1 MSKLSIMIQFNRE
14 ITDKDLACIGLGGIY
29 LKTNNSYIGL
39 DYMDIEKTKE
49 GKNLILFR
57 LKNED
62 IDTFP
67 DMAKLQDIL
76 KEDGLIVD
84 ELNIEY
90 DPMDILPIYPIQ
102 IYFFMFTF
110 NSDPIKISNGIVIE
124 HQIIRM
130 LLNNKHYKKIYKAWK
145 EDLIKMGGII

>member
-29 LKTNNSYIGL
+29 LKTNDSYIGL
-39 DYMDIEKTKE
+39 DYMDVEKTKE

-67 DMAKLQDIL
+67 DMVKLQDIL

-90 DPMDILPIYPIQ
+90 DPIDILPIYPMQ

-110 NSDPIKISNGIVIE
+110 NSDPIKLSNGIVIE
-124 HQIIRM
+124 NQITRM
-130 LLNNKHYKKIYKAWK
+130 LLNNKHYKKIYKDWK
-145 EDLIKMGGII
+145 EDLIGMGK

>member
-39 DYMDIEKTKE
+39 DYMDVEKTKE

-67 DMAKLQDIL
+67 DMVKLQDIL

-90 DPMDILPIYPIQ
+90 DPIDIPSIYPIQ

-110 NSDPIKISNGIVIE
+110 ESDPIKISNGIVIE

-130 LLNNKHYKKIYKAWK
+130 LLNNKHYKKIYKDWK
-145 EDLIKMGGII
+145 EDLIGMGE

>member
-39 DYMDIEKTKE
+39 DYMDVEKTKE

-67 DMAKLQDIL
+67 DMVKLQDIL

-90 DPMDILPIYPIQ
+90 DPMDILPIYPVQ

-124 HQIIRM
+124 HQIIRI
-130 LLNNKHYKKIYKAWK
+130 LLNNKHYKKIYKDWK
-145 EDLIKMGGII
+145 EDLIGMGGII

>member
-39 DYMDIEKTKE
+39 DYMDVEKTKE

-67 DMAKLQDIL
+67 DMVKLQNIL

-90 DPMDILPIYPIQ
+90 DPTDILPIYPMQ

-110 NSDPIKISNGIVIE
+110 NFDPIKISNGIVIE
-124 HQIIRM
+124 HQVTRM
-130 LLNNKHYKKIYKAWK
+130 LLNNKHYKKIYKDWK
-145 EDLIKMGGII
+145 EDLIRMGE

>member
-39 DYMDIEKTKE
+39 DYMDVEKTKE

-67 DMAKLQDIL
+67 DMVKLQDIL

-90 DPMDILPIYPIQ
+90 DPIDILPIYPI
-102 IYFFMFTF
+102 
-110 NSDPIKISNGIVIE
+110 KLSNGIVIE
-124 HQIIRM
+124 NQITRM
-130 LLNNKHYKKIYKAWK
+130 LLNNKHYKKIYKDWK
-145 EDLIKMGGII
+145 EDLIGMGK

>member
-29 LKTNNSYIGL
+29 LKTNDSYIGL
-39 DYMDIEKTKE
+39 DYMDVEKTKE

-67 DMAKLQDIL
+67 DMVKLQDIL

-84 ELNIEY
+84 KLNIEY
-90 DPMDILPIYPIQ
+90 NPIDILPIYPMQ

-110 NSDPIKISNGIVIE
+110 NSNPIKLSNGIVIE
-124 HQIIRM
+124 NQITRM
-130 LLNNKHYKKIYKAWK
+130 LLNNKHYKKIYKDWK
-145 EDLIKMGGII
+145 EDLIGMGK

>member
-39 DYMDIEKTKE
+39 DYMDVEKTKE

-67 DMAKLQDIL
+67 DMVKLQDIL

-90 DPMDILPIYPIQ
+90 DPIDILPIYPIQ

-110 NSDPIKISNGIVIE
+110 NSDPIKLSNGIVIE
-124 HQIIRM
+124 NQITRM
-130 LLNNKHYKKIYKAWK
+130 LLSNKHYKKIYKDWK
-145 EDLIKMGGII
+145 EDLIGMGK

>member
-67 DMAKLQDIL
+67 DMVKLQDIL

-90 DPMDILPIYPIQ
+90 DLMDILPIYPVQ

-130 LLNNKHYKKIYKAWK
+130 LLNNKHYKKIYKDWK
-145 EDLIKMGGII
+145 EDLIGMGGII

>member
-39 DYMDIEKTKE
+39 DYMDVEKTKE

-67 DMAKLQDIL
+67 DMVKLQ
-76 KEDGLIVD
+76 DGLIVD

-90 DPMDILPIYPIQ
+90 DPIDILPIYPMQ

-110 NSDPIKISNGIVIE
+110 NSDPIKLSNGIVIE
-124 HQIIRM
+124 NQITRM
-130 LLNNKHYKKIYKAWK
+130 LLNNKHYKKIYKDWK
-145 EDLIKMGGII
+145 EDLIGMGK

>member
-39 DYMDIEKTKE
+39 DYMDVEKTKE

-67 DMAKLQDIL
+67 DMVKLQDIL
-76 KEDGLIVD
+76 KEDGLIID

-90 DPMDILPIYPIQ
+90 DPIDILPIYPMQ

-110 NSDPIKISNGIVIE
+110 NSNPIKLSNGIVIE
-124 HQIIRM
+124 NQITRM
-130 LLNNKHYKKIYKAWK
+130 LLNNKHYKKIYKDWK
-145 EDLIKMGGII
+145 EDLIGMGK

>member
-39 DYMDIEKTKE
+39 DYMDVEKTKE

-67 DMAKLQDIL
+67 DMVKLQDIL

-90 DPMDILPIYPIQ
+90 DPIDILPIYPMQ

-110 NSDPIKISNGIVIE
+110 NADPIKISNGIVIE

-130 LLNNKHYKKIYKAWK
+130 LLNNKHYKKIYKDWK
-145 EDLIKMGGII
+145 EDLIGMGE

>member
-39 DYMDIEKTKE
+39 DYMDVEKTKE

-67 DMAKLQDIL
+67 DMVKLQDIL

-84 ELNIEY
+84 ELNIE
-90 DPMDILPIYPIQ
+90 DPIDILPIYPMQ

-110 NSDPIKISNGIVIE
+110 NSDPIKLSNDIVIE
-124 HQIIRM
+124 NQITRM
-130 LLNNKHYKKIYKAWK
+130 LLNNKHYKKIYKDWK
-145 EDLIKMGGII
+145 EDLIGMGK

>member
-39 DYMDIEKTKE
+39 DYMDVEKTKE

-67 DMAKLQDIL
+67 DMVKLQDIL

-90 DPMDILPIYPIQ
+90 DPMDILPIYPVQ

-110 NSDPIKISNGIVIE
+110 NSDPIKLSNGIVIE
-124 HQIIRM
+124 NQITRM
-130 LLNNKHYKKIYKAWK
+130 LLNNKHYKKIYKDWK
-145 EDLIKMGGII
+145 EDLIGMGK

>member
-29 LKTNNSYIGL
+29 LKTNDSYIGL
-39 DYMDIEKTKE
+39 DYMDVEKTKE

-57 LKNED
+57 LKND
-62 IDTFP
+62 DLNTFP
-67 DMAKLQDIL
+67 DMVKLQDIL

-90 DPMDILPIYPIQ
+90 DPIDILPIYPMQ

-110 NSDPIKISNGIVIE
+110 NSDPIKLSNGIVIE
-124 HQIIRM
+124 NQITRM
-130 LLNNKHYKKIYKAWK
+130 LLNNKHYKKIYKDWK
-145 EDLIKMGGII
+145 EDLIGMGK

>member
-39 DYMDIEKTKE
+39 DYMDVEKTKE

-67 DMAKLQDIL
+67 DMVKLQDIL

-90 DPMDILPIYPIQ
+90 DPIDILPIYPIQ

-110 NSDPIKISNGIVIE
+110 NSDPIKLSNGIVIE
-124 HQIIRM
+124 NQITRM
-130 LLNNKHYKKIYKAWK
+130 LLNNKHYKKIYKDWK
-145 EDLIKMGGII
+145 EDLIGMGK

>member
-29 LKTNNSYIGL
+29 LKTNDSYIGL
-39 DYMDIEKTKE
+39 DYMDVEKTKE

-67 DMAKLQDIL
+67 DMVKLQDIL

-90 DPMDILPIYPIQ
+90 DPIDILPIYPIQ

-110 NSDPIKISNGIVIE
+110 DSDPIKISNGIVIE
-124 HQIIRM
+124 NQITRM
-130 LLNNKHYKKIYKAWK
+130 LLNNKHYKKIYKDWK
-145 EDLIKMGGII
+145 EDLIGMGD

>member
-29 LKTNNSYIGL
+29 LKTNDSYIGL
-39 DYMDIEKTKE
+39 DYMDVEKTKE

-67 DMAKLQDIL
+67 DMVKLQDIL

-90 DPMDILPIYPIQ
+90 DPIDILPIYPIQ

-110 NSDPIKISNGIVIE
+110 DSDPIKISNGIVIE
-124 HQIIRM
+124 NQITRM
-130 LLNNKHYKKIYKAWK
+130 LLNNKHYKKIYKDWK
-145 EDLIKMGGII
+145 EDLI

>member
-39 DYMDIEKTKE
+39 DYMDVEKTKE

-62 IDTFP
+62 IDTLP
-67 DMAKLQDIL
+67 DIVKL
-76 KEDGLIVD
+76 E
-84 ELNIEY
+84 
-90 DPMDILPIYPIQ
+90 
-102 IYFFMFTF
+102 
-110 NSDPIKISNGIVIE
+110 GI
-124 HQIIRM
+124 
-130 LLNNKHYKKIYKAWK
+130 
-145 EDLIKMGGII
+145 

>member
-29 LKTNNSYIGL
+29 LKTNDSYIGL
-39 DYMDIEKTKE
+39 DYMDVEKTKE

-57 LKNED
+57 LKNGD
-62 IDTFP
+62 LDTFP
-67 DMAKLQDIL
+67 DMVFQDIL
-76 KEDGLIVD
+76 QEDGLIVD
-84 ELNIEY
+84 KLNIEY
-90 DPMDILPIYPIQ
+90 NPIDILPIYPVQ

-110 NSDPIKISNGIVIE
+110 NSDQIKISNGIVIE

-130 LLNNKHYKKIYKAWK
+130 LLNNKHYKKIYKDWK
-145 EDLIKMGGII
+145 EDLIGMGE

>member
-1 MSKLSIMIQFNRE
+1 MSKLSIMIRFNRE

-29 LKTNNSYIGL
+29 LKTNDSYIGL
-39 DYMDIEKTKE
+39 DYMDVEKTKE

-67 DMAKLQDIL
+67 DMVKLQDIL

-84 ELNIEY
+84 ELNIE
-90 DPMDILPIYPIQ
+90 DPIDILPIYPMQ

-110 NSDPIKISNGIVIE
+110 NSDPIKLSNGIVIE
-124 HQIIRM
+124 NQITRM
-130 LLNNKHYKKIYKAWK
+130 LLNNKHYKKIYKDWK
-145 EDLIKMGGII
+145 EDLIGMGK

>member
-39 DYMDIEKTKE
+39 DYMDVEKTKE

-57 LKNED
+57 LKNKD

-67 DMAKLQDIL
+67 DMVKLQDIL

-90 DPMDILPIYPIQ
+90 DPIDILPIYPMQ

-110 NSDPIKISNGIVIE
+110 NSDPIKLSNGIVIE
-124 HQIIRM
+124 NHITRM
-130 LLNNKHYKKIYKAWK
+130 LLNNKHYKKIYKDWK
-145 EDLIKMGGII
+145 EDLIGMGK

>member
-39 DYMDIEKTKE
+39 DYMDVEKTKE

-67 DMAKLQDIL
+67 DMVKLQDIL

-90 DPMDILPIYPIQ
+90 DPIDILPIYPMQ

-110 NSDPIKISNGIVIE
+110 NSNPIKLSNGIVIE
-124 HQIIRM
+124 NQITRM
-130 LLNNKHYKKIYKAWK
+130 LLNNKHYKKIYKDWK
-145 EDLIKMGGII
+145 EDLIGMGK

>member
-39 DYMDIEKTKE
+39 DYMDVEKTKE

-62 IDTFP
+62 IDTFS
-67 DMAKLQDIL
+67 DMVKLQDIL

-90 DPMDILPIYPIQ
+90 DPIDILPIYPIQ

-110 NSDPIKISNGIVIE
+110 NFDPIKISNGIVIE
-124 HQIIRM
+124 HQVTRM
-130 LLNNKHYKKIYKAWK
+130 LLNNKHYKKIYKDWK
-145 EDLIKMGGII
+145 EDLIRMGE

>member
-39 DYMDIEKTKE
+39 DYMDVEKTKE

-67 DMAKLQDIL
+67 DMVKLQDIL

-90 DPMDILPIYPIQ
+90 DPIDILPIYPMQ

-110 NSDPIKISNGIVIE
+110 NSDPIKLSNGIVIE
-124 HQIIRM
+124 NQITRM
-130 LLNNKHYKKIYKAWK
+130 LLNNKHYKKIYKDWK
-145 EDLIKMGGII
+145 EDLIGMGK

>member
-1 MSKLSIMIQFNRE
+1 MIQFNRE
-14 ITDKDLACIGLGGIY
+14 ITDKDLACISLGGIY

-39 DYMDIEKTKE
+39 DYMDVEKTKE

-57 LKNED
+57 LKGDD

-67 DMAKLQDIL
+67 DMIKLQDIL

-90 DPMDILPIYPIQ
+90 DPIDIPPIYPTQ
-102 IYFFMFTF
+102 IYFFMFNF
-110 NSDPIKISNGIVIE
+110 ESDPIKISNGIVIE
-124 HQIIRM
+124 HQITRM
-130 LLNNKHYKKIYKAWK
+130 LLNDKHYKKIYKEWEK
-145 EDLIKMGGII
+145 EKEEHYEEIALSLV

>member
-39 DYMDIEKTKE
+39 DYMDVEKTKE

-67 DMAKLQDIL
+67 DMVKLQDIL

-90 DPMDILPIYPIQ
+90 DSIDILPIYPMQ

-110 NSDPIKISNGIVIE
+110 NSDPIKLSNGIVIE
-124 HQIIRM
+124 NQITRM
-130 LLNNKHYKKIYKAWK
+130 LLSNKHYKKIYKDWK
-145 EDLIKMGGII
+145 EDLIGMGK

>member
-39 DYMDIEKTKE
+39 DYIDIEKTKE
-49 GKNLILFR
+49 GKNTILFR

-67 DMAKLQDIL
+67 DMVKLQDIL

-90 DPMDILPIYPIQ
+90 DPIDIPSIYPIQ

-110 NSDPIKISNGIVIE
+110 ESDPIKISNGIVIE

-145 EDLIKMGGII
+145 EDLIKMGE

>member
-29 LKTNNSYIGL
+29 LKTNDSYIGL
-39 DYMDIEKTKE
+39 DYMDVEKTKE

-67 DMAKLQDIL
+67 DMVKLQDIL

-90 DPMDILPIYPIQ
+90 DPDPIDILPIYPMQ

-110 NSDPIKISNGIVIE
+110 NSDPIKLSNGIVIE
-124 HQIIRM
+124 NQITRM
-130 LLNNKHYKKIYKAWK
+130 LLNNKHYKKIYKDWK
-145 EDLIKMGGII
+145 EDLIGMGK

>member
-1 MSKLSIMIQFNRE
+1 MSKLNIMIQFNRE

-39 DYMDIEKTKE
+39 DYMDVEKTKK

-67 DMAKLQDIL
+67 DMVKLQNIL

-90 DPMDILPIYPIQ
+90 DPIDISPIYPIK

-110 NSDPIKISNGIVIE
+110 DSDPIKISNGIVIV
-124 HQIIRM
+124 HQITRM
-130 LLNNKHYKKIYKAWK
+130 LLNDKHYKKIYKDWK
-145 EDLIKMGGII
+145 EDLIGMRE

>member
-39 DYMDIEKTKE
+39 DYMDVEKTKE

-67 DMAKLQDIL
+67 NMVKLQDIL

-90 DPMDILPIYPIQ
+90 DPIDILPIYPMQ

-110 NSDPIKISNGIVIE
+110 NSDPIKLSNGIVIE
-124 HQIIRM
+124 NQITRM
-130 LLNNKHYKKIYKAWK
+130 LLNNKHYKKIYKDWK
-145 EDLIKMGGII
+145 EDLIGMGK

>member
-29 LKTNNSYIGL
+29 LKTNDSYIGL
-39 DYMDIEKTKE
+39 DYMDVEKTKE

-67 DMAKLQDIL
+67 DMVKLQDIL

-90 DPMDILPIYPIQ
+90 DPIDILPIYPIQ

-110 NSDPIKISNGIVIE
+110 DSDPIKISNGIVIE
-124 HQIIRM
+124 NQITRM
-130 LLNNKHYKKIYKAWK
+130 LLNNKHYKKIYKDWK
-145 EDLIKMGGII
+145 EDLIGMGK

>member
-39 DYMDIEKTKE
+39 DYMDIQKTKE

-130 LLNNKHYKKIYKAWK
+130 LLNNKHYKKIYRAWK
-145 EDLIKMGGII
+145 EDLIKMGE

>member
-39 DYMDIEKTKE
+39 DYMDVEKTKE

-67 DMAKLQDIL
+67 DMVKLQDIL

-90 DPMDILPIYPIQ
+90 DPIDILPIYPMQ

-110 NSDPIKISNGIVIE
+110 NSDPIKLSNGIVIE
-124 HQIIRM
+124 NQINRM
-130 LLNNKHYKKIYKAWK
+130 LLNNKHYKKIYKDWK
-145 EDLIKMGGII
+145 EDLIGMGD

>member
-39 DYMDIEKTKE
+39 DYMDVEKTKE

-67 DMAKLQDIL
+67 DMVKLQDIL

-90 DPMDILPIYPIQ
+90 DPIDILPIYPMQ

-110 NSDPIKISNGIVIE
+110 NSNPIKLSNGIVIE
-124 HQIIRM
+124 NQITRM
-130 LLNNKHYKKIYKAWK
+130 LLNNKHYKKIYKDWK
-145 EDLIKMGGII
+145 EDLIGMEK

>member
-1 MSKLSIMIQFNRE
+1 MSKLSIMIQFNRK

-39 DYMDIEKTKE
+39 DYMDVEKTKE

-67 DMAKLQDIL
+67 NMVKLQDIL

-90 DPMDILPIYPIQ
+90 DPIDILPIYPMQ

-110 NSDPIKISNGIVIE
+110 NSDPIKLSNGIVIE
-124 HQIIRM
+124 NQITRM
-130 LLNNKHYKKIYKAWK
+130 LLNNKHYKKIYKDWK
-145 EDLIKMGGII
+145 EDLIGMGK

>member
-39 DYMDIEKTKE
+39 DYMDVEKTKE

-67 DMAKLQDIL
+67 DMVKLQDIL

-90 DPMDILPIYPIQ
+90 DPIDILPIYPMQ

-110 NSDPIKISNGIVIE
+110 NSNSIKLSNGIVIE
-124 HQIIRM
+124 NQITRM
-130 LLNNKHYKKIYKAWK
+130 LLNNKHYKKIYKDWK
-145 EDLIKMGGII
+145 EDLIGMGK

>member
-39 DYMDIEKTKE
+39 DYMDVEKTKE

-67 DMAKLQDIL
+67 DMVKLQDIL

-90 DPMDILPIYPIQ
+90 DPIDILPIYPMQ

-110 NSDPIKISNGIVIE
+110 NSDPIKLSNGIVIE
-124 HQIIRM
+124 NQITRM
-130 LLNNKHYKKIYKAWK
+130 LLNNKHYKKIYKDWK
-145 EDLIKMGGII
+145 EDLIGMGEII

>member
-14 ITDKDLACIGLGGIY
+14 INDKDLACIGLGGIY

-39 DYMDIEKTKE
+39 DYMDVEKTKE

-67 DMAKLQDIL
+67 DMVKLQDIL

-90 DPMDILPIYPIQ
+90 DPIDILPIYPMQ

-110 NSDPIKISNGIVIE
+110 NSDPIKLSNGIVIE
-124 HQIIRM
+124 NQITRM
-130 LLNNKHYKKIYKAWK
+130 LLNNKHYKKIYKDWK
-145 EDLIKMGGII
+145 EDLIGMGK